1 MTRLLAGLVAALTL
15 AAPAWAQPPVWVVRD
30 ADSEMVLFGS
40 VHVLPP
46 GLDWRPQ
53 ALNRALA
60 QADDVWF
67 ELPVGPESE
76 QEVARL
82 AASLGVLPPGKS
94 LFAMLPPTD
103 AQRLVKVAEA
113 YGVDKSTLDRLEPW
127 LAEVALGGAVYRKAQ
142 ADTANGVE
150 QAIAAAAPPGAQRR
164 ALETPAQQIAF
175 FDGAPLADQIT
186 SLRQT
191 IAEIDDDPEGYKE
204 LVAAWMAGD
213 VKALDKE
220 ALAPMRKTTP
230 GVFRRL
236 VTERNA
242 AWVRQLDAR
251 LKGRGRTVVV
261 VGVGH
266 LIGEGGL
273 PAQLRALGYSVSGP

>member
-1 MTRLLAGLVAALTL
+1 MTRLLAGLLAALTL

-53 ALNRALA
+53 ALNQALA

-94 LFAMLPPTD
+94 LFAMLPPAD
-103 AQRLVKVAEA
+103 ARRLVKVAEA

-175 FDGAPLADQIT
+175 FDGAPLADQLT

-242 AWVRQLDAR
+242 AWVRELDAR

-266 LIGEGGL
+266 LIGKGGL